1 VAALAESPERPDVVV
16 LCVPRDRR
24 NLPIIRVVIG
34 GVASRSRLSVDQL
47 DDLILAVETLF
58 SEETLDRGDFCLAVS
73 LAGNTFAVTL
83 AGLESPLVYKALSHA
98 ADDDADSLAAHRIL
112 RVIMDALVDEYLTME
127 GPAGSFAVEMRK
139 RVL

>member
-1 VAALAESPERPDVVV
+1 MVALAESPERPDVVV

-47 DDLILAVETLF
+47 DDVILAVETLF
-58 SEETLDRGDFCLAVS
+58 SEEALDRGEFCLTVA
-73 LAGNTFAVTL
+73 LCADDFAVTL
-83 AGLESPLVYKALSHA
+83 AGLESPVVRRALSQA
-98 ADDDADSLAAHRIL
+98 SDGEADSLDAHSIL
-112 RVIMDALVDEYLTME
+112 RVIMGALVDEYLTVE